1 MRACRARDSGSNPG
15 ERLAFNQAAA
25 GSIPVGPVLI
35 LYLTFLAGGKNLKV
49 DIQQHDLVPKHE
61 VISES
66 EKKLLQQN
74 SDFDV
79 NNLPKIKITD
89 PVVKELISNGSEISA
104 GDVLRI
110 TRNSKTAGEF
120 VSYRI
125 VIEG

>member
-1 MRACRARDSGSNPG
+1 MK
-15 ERLAFNQAAA
+15 
-25 GSIPVGPVLI
+25 I
-35 LYLTFLAGGKNLKV
+35 
-49 DIQQHDLVPKHE
+49 DIQQHNLVPKHE

-66 EKKLLQQN
+66 EKELLQQN

-79 NNLPKIKITD
+79 HNLPKIKIND
-89 PVVKELISNGSEISA
+89 PVVKELSKDSEISA
-104 GDVLRI
+104 GDVLKI

>member
-1 MRACRARDSGSNPG
+1 M
-15 ERLAFNQAAA
+15 
-25 GSIPVGPVLI
+25 
-35 LYLTFLAGGKNLKV
+35 KV

-89 PVVKELISNGSEISA
+89 PVVKELVSNGSEISA

>member
-1 MRACRARDSGSNPG
+1 MK
-15 ERLAFNQAAA
+15 
-25 GSIPVGPVLI
+25 I
-35 LYLTFLAGGKNLKV
+35 

-66 EKKLLQQN
+66 EKEVLQQN
-74 SDFDV
+74 SDFDI
-79 NNLPKIKITD
+79 NNLPKIKIND
-89 PVVKELISNGSEISA
+89 PVVKELAKDREISA

-120 VSYRI
+120 ISYRI